1 MKVYTNAKLIA
12 SGRKEFDDKEGN
24 PVKYFENILK
34 DTEGSIATVNSQADY
49 SACEGETGVAE
60 LRIRDTGKLSLIGF
74 TVGESFALPEK
85 EIN

>member
-34 DTEGSIATVNSQADY
+34 DTEGNVATINSQADY
-49 SACEGETGVAE
+49 SSCEGQAGVAE
-60 LRIRDTGKLSLIGF
+60 FRIRDTGKLSLISF
-74 TVGESFALPEK
+74 TVGEGFELPEK
-85 EIN
+85 EIS